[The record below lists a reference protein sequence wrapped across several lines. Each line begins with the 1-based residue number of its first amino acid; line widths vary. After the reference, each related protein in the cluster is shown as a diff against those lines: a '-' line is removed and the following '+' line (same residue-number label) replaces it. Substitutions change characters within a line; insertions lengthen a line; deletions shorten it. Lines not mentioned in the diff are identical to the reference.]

1 MSNVSIP
8 HREKTLCT
16 PSAFAIKKKVT
27 RQAVWNQIRIGNI
40 TPVHI
45 GTGKDVYIDWKE
57 YSDFTFDKNKKN
69 NSK

>member
-1 MSNVSIP
+1 MSKAD

-16 PSAFAIKKKVT
+16 PSAFAKKKKVT

-40 TPVHI
+40 TPVYI
-45 GTGKDVYIDWKE
+45 GADKDVYIDLND

-69 NSK
+69 NTK